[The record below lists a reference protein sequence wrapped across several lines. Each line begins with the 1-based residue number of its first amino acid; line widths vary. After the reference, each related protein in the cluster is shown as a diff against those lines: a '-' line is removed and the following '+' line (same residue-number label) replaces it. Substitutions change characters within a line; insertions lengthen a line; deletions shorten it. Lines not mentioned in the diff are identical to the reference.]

1 MHTKNVRSGNV
12 ALSLYFGAV
21 TAALGARRASGIA
34 RLAIAAAAAAAVSPA
49 LAAPGDLDAT
59 FGSNGFVWIDVA
71 GETDH
76 ARTVVA
82 QRDGKLLVGRGN
94 ERDLSVVRLGTDGA
108 LDTSFGV
115 GGVASLGV
123 PNQTIDTAAIVE
135 QADGNVIVVGT
146 ANNDLAVARFL
157 TDGRVDTSFGSN
169 GLTLASFGLAMLA
182 TTVVQQDDGKL
193 VIGGAVLSGMR
204 RDAFL
209 TRFDTA
215 GAVDASFGV
224 GGAAIYSSALAERV
238 TALAQQTDGK
248 LVAAVRADPGAMA
261 VLRLTRDGAL
271 DPSFDGDGKAL
282 IEVAGIY
289 SLATAVAVQTDGKI
303 VIGGDGY
310 GVGAVARL
318 NPDGSPDSSFGS
330 GGSMSFNVAATT
342 GIGIVNGSLIIEPS
356 GAILVGGDQW
366 RWGEDTWAGDWDFP
380 LDGFLAR
387 LTPSGAL
394 DPSFG
399 QAGVTIID
407 VGDHAASSWNAMQ
420 GIARLP
426 DGSLAAAMTTSLG
439 APRIALV
446 RLAAASNNPGRI
458 GLLFNDHHAQEGSA
472 APFTVRRTGG
482 SAGVVSVDYSTETRP
497 FVWPNV
503 LWPYLAE
510 SGVDFTSTAGTLT
523 WPDGDVSYREI
534 IVPVA
539 RDAVVEPEE
548 AFALTLSNPSVGA
561 SLAMTVSR
569 TFIIGDPAFEQPP
582 PTPPGGGGGAVGI
595 LDALMLV
602 SLLLLSTA
610 NCRVSRPW

>member
-1 MHTKNVRSGNV
+1 MNAKT
-12 ALSLYFGAV
+12 LTL
-21 TAALGARRASGIA
+21 AALAACSASFP
-34 RLAIAAAAAAAVSPA
+34 AIVHG
-49 LAAPGDLDAT
+49 APGDLDAT

-82 QRDGKLLVGRGN
+82 QRDGKLLVGRAT
-94 ERDLSVVRLGTDGA
+94 ESALSVVRLGADGS

-123 PNQTIDTAAIVE
+123 ANRSVNTAAVIE
-135 QADGNVIVVGT
+135 QSDGNVIVVGT
-146 ANNDLAVARFL
+146 ANDDVVVARFL

-169 GLTLASFGLAMLA
+169 GLALASFGPAMLA
-182 TTVVQQDDGKL
+182 TTVVQQYDGKL

-204 RDAFL
+204 QDGFL
-209 TRFDTA
+209 ARFDTA

-224 GGAAIYSSALAERV
+224 GGAATYSSALAERV
-238 TALAQQTDGK
+238 TALAQQTDGR
-248 LVAAVRADPGAMA
+248 LIAAVRADPGAMT

-282 IEVAGIY
+282 VEVAGIY
-289 SLATAVAVQTDGKI
+289 SLATAVAVQSDGKI

-330 GGSMSFNVAATT
+330 GGSMSFDVALTN
-342 GIGIVNGSLIIEPS
+342 GISIVNGSLIIEPS

-387 LTPSGAL
+387 LTPNGAL

-399 QAGVTIID
+399 QAGITIID
-407 VGDHAASSWNAMQ
+407 VGDGAFSSWGAMQ

-426 DGSLAAAMTTSLG
+426 DGSLAAAMTAEPWS
-439 APRIALV
+439 ARIAVV
-446 RLAAASNNPGRI
+446 RLAAASNHAGRI
-458 GLLFNDHHAQEGSA
+458 GLLFHDHHAQEGSGA
-472 APFTVRRTGG
+472 LFTVRRTGG

-503 LWPYLAE
+503 LWQYLAE
-510 SGVDFTSTAGTLT
+510 SGVDFTATAGTLT

-534 IVPVA
+534 NVPIA
-539 RDAVVEPEE
+539 RDAAVEPNE

-561 SLAMTVSR
+561 SVGTTVSR
-569 TFIIGDPAFEQPP
+569 MFIDDPAFGQPP
-582 PTPPGGGGGAVGI
+582 PAPSGEGGGGTGGGGGALSWEV
-595 LDALMLV
+595 LMLMALGV
-602 SLLLLSTA
+602 LRRAWS
-610 NCRVSRPW
+610 SRSSRSAVPHWPWAICQSRL